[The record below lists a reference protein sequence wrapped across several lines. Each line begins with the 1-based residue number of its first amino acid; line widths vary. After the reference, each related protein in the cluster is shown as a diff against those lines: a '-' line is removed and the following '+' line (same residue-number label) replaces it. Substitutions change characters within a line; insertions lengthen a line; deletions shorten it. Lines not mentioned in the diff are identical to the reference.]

1 MYDPLVVDT
10 FIAAYPEI
18 ADIAHAAGQ
27 QARSLLE
34 PGEVSPGGSATIG
47 PLEEIRASAADNTA
61 LTLAREGVLEAKS
74 TVDAMNTLSQC
85 VRTLTPSALC
95 AYFQYMPAADELVC
109 VYASGD
115 DNRALVG
122 LTIGPGERV
131 TGWVAA
137 NRKTISNSDAALDL
151 GQSATLVKP
160 QPRSTISTPVI
171 IGSEGELHGVLTGYS
186 SRVDPFTHRHVY
198 AFEQLA
204 EALSQHFA
212 KGRPSVG
219 RLVTFTQRH
228 G

>member
-18 ADIAHAAGQ
+18 ADLANTAGQ

-34 PGEVSPGGSATIG
+34 PNEAVAGLPAAIG
-47 PLEEIRASAADNTA
+47 PLEEIRTSAADNMA
-61 LTLAREGVLEAKS
+61 LTLARQNVLEASS
-74 TVDAMNTLSQC
+74 TIDAMNVLSQC
-85 VRTLTPSALC
+85 ARTLTPSTVC

-109 VYASGD
+109 VYVSGE
-115 DNRALVG
+115 DNRALMG
-122 LTIGPGERV
+122 LTIRPGERV

-137 NRKTISNSDAALDL
+137 NRKAISNSDATLDL
-151 GQSATLVKP
+151 GETATLLRL
-160 QPRSTISTPVI
+160 QPRSTLSVPVLL
-171 IGSEGELHGVLTGYS
+171 GADGELHGVLTGYS
-186 SRVDPFTHRHVY
+186 SRVDPFNHRHVY

-204 EALSQHFA
+204 EALSQHFV
-212 KGRPSVG
+212 KGRPSAG